1 VTGRASGHR
10 PAGGALYG
18 VDVPRVTLQ
27 TIADRVGVSRMT
39 VSNAFSRPDQLS
51 PTLRRRILDAAQE
64 LGYAGPDPT
73 ARALA
78 KGTTGAI
85 GILLTDSLRYAF
97 TDLVAGGFLGAIAEE
112 LAPTG
117 LAITLLTSAGSG
129 DLIPARDVAM
139 DGALIYSCDPTS
151 PAVAWLRRRQLPLV
165 FVDQAPV
172 EGYACVNVADREG
185 AQAAARHLLDL
196 GHRRIAYAT
205 VGAHGPYGLLT
216 SMEVPTEGY
225 ASVQRRLGWDDV
237 LAPIGIQP
245 VIIRQPFERVGLMRR
260 DARELLSRPDRP
272 TAVLCFSDVTA
283 IGVRQAADDLGLRV
297 PEDLSLVGF
306 DDGPIATQMQ
316 PALTTVR
323 QNVEEKGRNAAAL
336 LDAALRR
343 SGEAPHLLLPATL
356 VVRDSTGPAPF

>member
-1 VTGRASGHR
+1 M
-10 PAGGALYG
+10 
-18 VDVPRVTLQ
+18 TLQ

-51 PTLRRRILDAAQE
+51 PTLRKRILDAAQD

-97 TDLVAGGFLGAIAEE
+97 TDLVAGGFLGAIADE

-139 DGALIYSCDPTS
+139 DGALVYSCDPTS
-151 PAVAWLRRRQLPLV
+151 PAVDWLRRRKLPMV

-172 EGYACVNVADREG
+172 DGYACVNVADRTG
-185 AQAAARHLLDL
+185 AQDTARHLLEL
-196 GHRRIAYAT
+196 GHRRIAYALA
-205 VGAHGPYGLLT
+205 GAHGPHGLITDPAAL
-216 SMEVPTEGY
+216 TEGW

-237 LAPIGIQP
+237 LHAAGLAPL
-245 VIIRQPFERVGLMRR
+245 VIREPFEQV
-260 DARELLSRPDRP
+260 DAIRADTRELLSRPDRP

-283 IGVRQAADDLGLRV
+283 AGVHQAAGDLGLRI
-297 PEDLSLVGF
+297 PADLSIAGF
-306 DDGPIATQMQ
+306 DDGPIATQLR

-323 QNVEEKGRNAAAL
+323 QDVEAKGRAAAGAL
-336 LDAALRR
+336 TAALQSARDGR
-343 SGEAPHLLLPATL
+343 PWPTPRTLLPATL
-356 VVRDSTGPAPF
+356 VVRDSTGPAPAGARTPV

>member
-1 VTGRASGHR
+1 M
-10 PAGGALYG
+10 
-18 VDVPRVTLQ
+18 TLQ

-51 PTLRRRILDAAQE
+51 PELRRRILDAAQE

-78 KGTTGAI
+78 RGTTGAI

-97 TDLVAGGFLGAIAEE
+97 TDLVAGGFLGAIADE

-139 DGALIYSCDPTS
+139 DGALVYSCDPTS
-151 PAVAWLRRRQLPLV
+151 PAVAWLQRRRLPLV

-172 EGYACVNVADREG
+172 DDYACVNVADREG
-185 AQAAARHLLDL
+185 ARAAARHLLDL

-216 SMEVPTEGY
+216 AAAVPTEGY

-237 LAPIGIQP
+237 LQPAGIRP
-245 VIIRQPFERVGLMRR
+245 LIIREPFERVDDVRR
-260 DARELLSRPDRP
+260 DARELLSGPERP
-272 TAVLCFSDVTA
+272 TAVLCFSDATA
-283 IGVRQAADDLGLRV
+283 VGVRQAADDLGLRV
-297 PEDLSLVGF
+297 PDDLSLVGF
-306 DDGPIATQMQ
+306 DDSPLASRIQ
-316 PALTTVR
+316 PGLTTVR
-323 QNVEEKGRNAAAL
+323 QDVEEKGRSAAAL
-336 LDAALRR
+336 LTAALRR
-343 SGEAPHLLLPATL
+343 PDRGDAARVLLPATL
-356 VVRDSTGPAPF
+356 VVRGSTGPAPA